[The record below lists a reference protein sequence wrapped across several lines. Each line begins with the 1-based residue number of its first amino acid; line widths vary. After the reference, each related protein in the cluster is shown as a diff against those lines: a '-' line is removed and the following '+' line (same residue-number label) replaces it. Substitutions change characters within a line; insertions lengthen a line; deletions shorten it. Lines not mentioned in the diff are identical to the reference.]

1 MRTIKETLHEK
12 RGFSMG
18 CNDLMNHNGRQ
29 MKTEANKSFVRW
41 CILGAIGCGF
51 MAIGDWLLSCI
62 PLQQTDTGLFNR
74 AYYLSGS
81 YELWKPVLTV
91 GLGAI
96 GGFLYYF
103 VVKALNADIDE
114 KYRKTKTVQFLC
126 GIFTVAIALTIHT
139 WVATMA
145 WFATYLGPRI
155 GAEAALAAV
164 TAYQDEMLPTILPLY
179 LPMLLVFV
187 IHFVML
193 LAGKMRY
200 TRGML
205 AFHPVTWNLLLAA
218 VPDIAQAM
226 QVPVATW
233 MSVMS
238 QSSTNSA
245 ILIWCIAAA
254 VYEKKHSAHLAG

>member
-1 MRTIKETLHEK
+1 MKKEKSKQFIHWCTL
-12 RGFSMG
+12 S
-18 CNDLMNHNGRQ
+18 
-29 MKTEANKSFVRW
+29 
-41 CILGAIGCGF
+41 AIGGRF
-51 MAIGDWLLSCI
+51 MAAGDWLLGCI

-81 YELWKPVLTV
+81 YGLCKPVLTV

-114 KYRKTKTVQFLC
+114 KYRKTKTAQFLC
-126 GIFTVAIALTIHT
+126 GIFTIAIALTIHT

-155 GAEAALAAV
+155 GAEAAITAV
-164 TAYQDEMLPTILPLY
+164 TAYQNDMLPAILPMY
-179 LPMLLVFV
+179 VPMLLVFG

-193 LAGKMRY
+193 VAGKTRY
-200 TRGML
+200 PRWML

-226 QVPVATW
+226 QMPVATW

-245 ILIWCIAAA
+245 IMVWCIAAA
-254 VYEKKHSAHLAG
+254 VYERNHTQ

>member
-1 MRTIKETLHEK
+1 MHTIKETLHEK

-200 TRGML
+200 PRGML
-205 AFHPVTWNLLLAA
+205 AFHPVTWNLLLTA

-254 VYEKKHSAHLAG
+254 VYEKKHFAHLAG

>member
-1 MRTIKETLHEK
+1 
-12 RGFSMG
+12 
-18 CNDLMNHNGRQ
+18 MNR
-29 MKTEANKSFVRW
+29 KANKPFIRW
-41 CILGAIGCGF
+41 CILGAVGCGF
-51 MAIGDWLLSCI
+51 MAAGDWLLGCI
-62 PLQQTDTGLFNR
+62 PLQETDTGLFNR

-81 YELWKPVLTV
+81 YGLWKPVLTV

-114 KYRKTKTVQFLC
+114 KYKKAKSVQFLC

-155 GAEAALAAV
+155 GADTALAAV
-164 TAYQDEMLPTILPLY
+164 TAYQDDMLPAILPLY
-179 LPMLLVFV
+179 LPMLLVFA

-193 LAGKMRY
+193 LAGKTRY
-200 TRGML
+200 PRWML
-205 AFHPVTWNLLLAA
+205 AFHPVTGNLLLAA
-218 VPDIAQAM
+218 IPDMAQAM

-245 ILIWCIAAA
+245 IMVWCIAAA
-254 VYEKKHSAHLAG
+254 VYERKHSAHLAG

>member
-1 MRTIKETLHEK
+1 
-12 RGFSMG
+12 
-18 CNDLMNHNGRQ
+18 MNR
-29 MKTEANKSFVRW
+29 KANKPFIRW
-41 CILGAIGCGF
+41 CILGAVGCGF
-51 MAIGDWLLSCI
+51 MAAGDWLLGCI

-81 YELWKPVLTV
+81 YGLWRPVLTV

-114 KYRKTKTVQFLC
+114 KYRKTKNIQFLC
-126 GIFTVAIALTIHT
+126 GIFTVAIALTIHA

-145 WFATYLGPRI
+145 WFATYLGLRI

-164 TAYQDEMLPTILPLY
+164 TAYQNAMLPAILPLY
-179 LPMLLVFV
+179 LPMLLFFA

-193 LAGKMRY
+193 LAGKTRY
-200 TRGML
+200 PKWML

-245 ILIWCIAAA
+245 VMVWCIAAA
-254 VYEKKHSAHLAG
+254 VYEKKHAVHLAG

>member
-1 MRTIKETLHEK
+1 MTKEETKLFI
-12 RGFSMG
+12 RS
-18 CNDLMNHNGRQ
+18 
-29 MKTEANKSFVRW
+29 

-51 MAIGDWLLSCI
+51 MAAGDWLLRCV
-62 PLQQTDTGLFNR
+62 PLQAGDTGLFNR
-74 AYYLSGS
+74 TCYLSGA
-81 YELWKPVLTV
+81 YGLWKPVLTV

-103 VVKALNADIDE
+103 VVKALNADIDA
-114 KYRKTKTVQFLC
+114 KYQKTKTIQFLC

-139 WVATMA
+139 WVTTMA

-164 TAYQDEMLPTILPLY
+164 TAYQDDMLPVILPLY
-179 LPMLLVFV
+179 LPMILVFG

-193 LAGKMRY
+193 LAGKTRY
-200 TRGML
+200 PRWML

-226 QVPVATW
+226 QMPVATW

-245 ILIWCIAAA
+245 ILIWCIAVA

>member
-1 MRTIKETLHEK
+1 
-12 RGFSMG
+12 
-18 CNDLMNHNGRQ
+18 MNR
-29 MKTEANKSFVRW
+29 KANKPFIRW
-41 CILGAIGCGF
+41 CILGAVGCGF
-51 MAIGDWLLSCI
+51 MAAGDWLLGCI
-62 PLQQTDTGLFNR
+62 PLQETDTGLFNR

-81 YELWKPVLTV
+81 YGLWRPVLTV

-114 KYRKTKTVQFLC
+114 KYRKTKSVQFLC

-145 WFATYLGPRI
+145 WFATYLGLRI

-164 TAYQDEMLPTILPLY
+164 TAYQDDILPAILPMY
-179 LPMLLVFV
+179 VPMLLVFG

-193 LAGKMRY
+193 LAGKTRY
-200 TRGML
+200 PRRML
-205 AFHPVTWNLLLAA
+205 AFHPVTWNLLLVA
-218 VPDIAQAM
+218 VSDIAQAM
-226 QVPVATW
+226 QVPTATW

-245 ILIWCIAAA
+245 IMIWCIAAA
-254 VYEKKHSAHLAG
+254 VYEKKYSMRLAG

>member
-1 MRTIKETLHEK
+1 MKKEETKQFIL
-12 RGFSMG
+12 
-18 CNDLMNHNGRQ
+18 
-29 MKTEANKSFVRW
+29 W
-41 CILGAIGCGF
+41 CVLGAIGCGF
-51 MAIGDWLLSCI
+51 MDAGDWLLGCI

-81 YELWKPVLTV
+81 YGLWKPVLTV

-103 VVKALNADIDE
+103 VVKALNADINE
-114 KYRKTKTVQFLC
+114 KYRKTKNIQFLC
-126 GIFTVAIALTIHT
+126 GIFTVAIALTIHA

-145 WFATYLGPRI
+145 WFATYLGPWI
-155 GAEAALAAV
+155 GTEAALAAV
-164 TAYQDEMLPTILPLY
+164 TAYQNAMLPAILPLY
-179 LPMLLVFV
+179 LPMLLVFG

-193 LAGKMRY
+193 LAGKTRY
-200 TRGML
+200 PRWML

-245 ILIWCIAAA
+245 IMVWCIVAA
-254 VYEKKHSAHLAG
+254 VYEKKHAAHLAG

>member
-1 MRTIKETLHEK
+1 MQLYGCRGLAAGLHSASGNGHRT
-12 RGFSMG
+12 FQQS
-18 CNDLMNHNGRQ
+18 
-29 MKTEANKSFVRW
+29 
-41 CILGAIGCGF
+41 
-51 MAIGDWLLSCI
+51 LLSVR
-62 PLQQTDTGLFNR
+62 LLRAVEAR
-74 AYYLSGS
+74 AYRGAGS
-81 YELWKPVLTV
+81 DRGV
-91 GLGAI
+91 
-96 GGFLYYF
+96 LYYF

-114 KYRKTKTVQFLC
+114 KYRKTKHVQFLC

-155 GAEAALAAV
+155 GADTALAAV
-164 TAYQDEMLPTILPLY
+164 TAYQDEMLPAILPMY
-179 LPMLLVFV
+179 VPMLLLFA

-193 LAGKMRY
+193 LAGKTRY
-200 TRGML
+200 PRWML

-226 QVPVATW
+226 RMPVATW

-245 ILIWCIAAA
+245 IMVWCVAAA
-254 VYEKKHSAHLAG
+254 AYERKRSACLAGR

>member
-1 MRTIKETLHEK
+1 
-12 RGFSMG
+12 
-18 CNDLMNHNGRQ
+18 
-29 MKTEANKSFVRW
+29 MKTEKPKKLIRW
-41 CILGAIGCGF
+41 YILGVIGAVL
-51 MAIGDWLLSCI
+51 MAAGDWLLGCV
-62 PLQQTDTGLFNR
+62 PLQAGDTGMFNR

-81 YELWKPVLTV
+81 YGLWRPVLTV
-91 GLGAI
+91 GLGSI

-103 VVKALNADIDE
+103 VVKALNADINE
-114 KYRKTKTVQFLC
+114 KYRKTKNIQFLC

-155 GAEAALAAV
+155 GTEAALAAV
-164 TAYQDEMLPTILPLY
+164 TAYQNAMLPAILPLY
-179 LPMLLVFV
+179 LPMLLVFA
-187 IHFVML
+187 IHFGML
-193 LAGKMRY
+193 LAGKTRY
-200 TRGML
+200 PRWML

-226 QVPVATW
+226 QMPVATW

>member
-1 MRTIKETLHEK
+1 MKKEESKEFIH
-12 RGFSMG
+12 
-18 CNDLMNHNGRQ
+18 
-29 MKTEANKSFVRW
+29 W
-41 CILGAIGCGF
+41 CTLGAIGCGF
-51 MAIGDWLLSCI
+51 MAAGDWLLGCI

-81 YELWKPVLTV
+81 YGLCKPVLTV

-103 VVKALNADIDE
+103 VVKALNADIGE
-114 KYRKTKTVQFLC
+114 KYRKTKSVQFLC

-145 WFATYLGPRI
+145 WFATYLGLRI

-164 TAYQDEMLPTILPLY
+164 TAYQDAMLPAILPLY
-179 LPMLLVFV
+179 LPMLLVFA

-193 LAGKMRY
+193 LAGKTRY
-200 TRGML
+200 PKWML
-205 AFHPVTWNLLLAA
+205 AFHLVTWNFLLAA

-245 ILIWCIAAA
+245 IMVWCIAAA
-254 VYEKKHSAHLAG
+254 VYERKHTQ

>member
-1 MRTIKETLHEK
+1 
-12 RGFSMG
+12 
-18 CNDLMNHNGRQ
+18 
-29 MKTEANKSFVRW
+29 MKTEKPKKLIRW
-41 CILGAIGCGF
+41 YILGAIGAVL
-51 MAIGDWLLSCI
+51 MAAGDWLLGCV
-62 PLQQTDTGLFNR
+62 PLQAGDTGMFNR
-74 AYYLSGS
+74 AYYLSGT
-81 YELWKPVLTV
+81 YGLWRPVLTV

-114 KYRKTKTVQFLC
+114 KYRKAKHVQFLY

-155 GAEAALAAV
+155 GAETALAAV
-164 TAYQDEMLPTILPLY
+164 TAYQDAMLPTILPLY
-179 LPMLLVFV
+179 LPMLLLFG

-193 LAGKMRY
+193 LAGKTRY
-200 TRGML
+200 PRWML
-205 AFHPVTWNLLLAA
+205 VFHPVTWNLLLAA
-218 VPDIAQAM
+218 VPDIAQEM

-245 ILIWCIAAA
+245 IAICCIAAA
-254 VYEKKHSAHLAG
+254 VYERKHIQKKES

>member
-1 MRTIKETLHEK
+1 
-12 RGFSMG
+12 
-18 CNDLMNHNGRQ
+18 MNR
-29 MKTEANKSFVRW
+29 KANKPFIRW
-41 CILGAIGCGF
+41 CILGAVGCGF
-51 MAIGDWLLSCI
+51 MAAGDWLLGCI
-62 PLQQTDTGLFNR
+62 PLQETDTGLFNR
-74 AYYLSGS
+74 ACYLSGA
-81 YELWKPVLTV
+81 YGLWKPVLTV

-114 KYRKTKTVQFLC
+114 KYRKTKSVQFLC

-155 GAEAALAAV
+155 GADTALAAV
-164 TAYQDEMLPTILPLY
+164 TAYQDDMLPAILPLY
-179 LPMLLVFV
+179 LPMLLLFT

-193 LAGKMRY
+193 LAGKTRY
-200 TRGML
+200 PKWML
-205 AFHPVTWNLLLAA
+205 AFHPVTLNLLLAA
-218 VPDIAQAM
+218 IPDMAQAM
-226 QVPVATW
+226 QMPVATW

-245 ILIWCIAAA
+245 IMVWCIAAA
-254 VYEKKHSAHLAG
+254 AYERKRSAHLAG